1 MTQDTPHPQSSDSS
15 PHPLG
20 PSRRRVLLAGGAGL
34 AVAGLAAS
42 ASAPSASAS
51 ASAVASAETTAP
63 ACYSLAPEAIEGP
76 YFLDY
81 DLFRRDLTEDRT
93 GIPFT
98 LGLTFIDVVTCEPL
112 RGAAIDIWSCDA
124 TGVYSG
130 YTEIGNDTPPP
141 AGGAHIPPTD
151 DLTYLRGSQ
160 ITNGHGKV
168 EFRTIFPG
176 WYIGRT
182 VHVHVKVHVGG
193 ELTPDGYESGEVA
206 HTGQLYFPEDAV
218 LASGDVAPYNTNTL
232 TRTTLDEDRFY
243 GGGGAVDGLL
253 DLSYRPD
260 AIERGVHGS
269 LVVGVDPSATP
280 ATSGS

>member
-1 MTQDTPHPQSSDSS
+1 MTQDTPHPQFLDSTLH
-15 PHPLG
+15 PHG

-34 AVAGLAAS
+34 AMAGLATS

-51 ASAVASAETTAP
+51 AGTSAPT
-63 ACYSLAPEAIEGP
+63 CYPLAPEAIEGP

-98 LGLTFIDVVTCEPL
+98 LRLTFVDVVTCKPL

-141 AGGAHIPPTD
+141 AGGTHVPPAD

-160 ITNGHGKV
+160 ITNGRG
-168 EFRTIFPG
+168 
-176 WYIGRT
+176 
-182 VHVHVKVHVGG
+182 
-193 ELTPDGYESGEVA
+193 
-206 HTGQLYFPEDAV
+206 
-218 LASGDVAPYNTNTL
+218 N
-232 TRTTLDEDRFY
+232 RFY

-253 DLSYRPD
+253 DLSYRAG
-260 AIERGVHGS
+260 AIADGVRGS

-280 ATSGS
+280 ATSTS